1 MKIQDVRQLI
11 LETEGCLK
19 CPKKVFH
26 HLLIFSYRC
35 RGTHRVKEALV
46 VKTRGCGGGGGG
58 SVPCWKH
65 RQEHAEPGGEI
76 VSLCKLRIPLE
87 KKSPPPFPHSK
98 SPTSINKAMVSYRV
112 AMLSRRRVGH
122 SVCVHVRFQYLY
134 VFIQYPLMNCFYL
147 FTYFQ
152 FSNHA

>member
-46 VKTRGCGGGGGG
+46 VKTRGCGGGRGGQCLVG
-58 SVPCWKH
+58 STDRNTPS
-65 RQEHAEPGGEI
+65 QEGR
-76 VSLCKLRIPLE
+76 L
-87 KKSPPPFPHSK
+87 
-98 SPTSINKAMVSYRV
+98 
-112 AMLSRRRVGH
+112 
-122 SVCVHVRFQYLY
+122 
-134 VFIQYPLMNCFYL
+134 
-147 FTYFQ
+147 
-152 FSNHA
+152 